1 MINFSSHDG
10 LHDALTGALTLQ
22 AFYEAVEREIARAG
36 RDSINFHLLL
46 LKLPHPVKNNF
57 TENELTNSSK
67 NPIEQE
73 LLLVQLIELVHT
85 LKNSLRIN
93 DLISRTGLSEISV
106 VFSGSADD
114 LKKRVLEIA
123 ENFSA
128 ELAIVEYQENWKLAE
143 FLLAGDV
150 ELQKIVTAKKDG
162 TT

>member
-1 MINFSSHDG
+1 MIDFSSHDG

-36 RDSINFHLLL
+36 RDSINLNLLL
-46 LKLPHPVKNNF
+46 LKLPHPVQNNF

-67 NPIEQE
+67 NSIEQE

-93 DLISRTGLSEISV
+93 DLISRTGLSEISI

-128 ELAIVEYQENWKLAE
+128 ELAIVDYQENWKLAE

-150 ELQKIVTAKKDG
+150 ELQKMVTAKKDG

>member
-1 MINFSSHDG
+1 MIDFSSHDG

-36 RDSINFHLLL
+36 RDSINLNLLL
-46 LKLPHPVKNNF
+46 LKLPHPVQNNF

-150 ELQKIVTAKKDG
+150 ELQKMVTAKKR
-162 TT
+162 

>member
-1 MINFSSHDG
+1 MIDFSSHDG

-36 RDSINFHLLL
+36 RDSINLHLLL
-46 LKLPHPVKNNF
+46 LKLPHLVKNNF

-150 ELQKIVTAKKDG
+150 ELQKMVTAKKDG

>member
-1 MINFSSHDG
+1 MNNVSSHDG
-10 LHDALTGALTLQ
+10 LHDSLTGALTLQ

-36 RDSINFHLLL
+36 RDSINLHLLL
-46 LKLPHPVKNNF
+46 LKLPPPVKTNSI
-57 TENELTNSSK
+57 ENELTNSSK

-150 ELQKIVTAKKDG
+150 ELQKMVTAKKDG

>member
-1 MINFSSHDG
+1 MNNFSSHDG
-10 LHDALTGALTLQ
+10 LHDSLTGALTLQ

-36 RDSINFHLLL
+36 RDSINLHLLL
-46 LKLPHPVKNNF
+46 LKLPPPVKTNSI
-57 TENELTNSSK
+57 ENELTNSSK

-73 LLLVQLIELVHT
+73 LLLVQLLELVHT

-150 ELQKIVTAKKDG
+150 ELQKMVTAKKDG

>member
-1 MINFSSHDG
+1 MNDFSSHDG
-10 LHDALTGALTLQ
+10 LHDSLTGALTLQ

-36 RDSINFHLLL
+36 RDSINLHLLL
-46 LKLPHPVKNNF
+46 LKLPPPVKTNSI
-57 TENELTNSSK
+57 ENELTNSSK

>member
-1 MINFSSHDG
+1 MIDFSSHDG

-36 RDSINFHLLL
+36 RDSINLHLLL
-46 LKLPHPVKNNF
+46 LKLPPPVKTNSI
-57 TENELTNSSK
+57 ENELTNSSK

-150 ELQKIVTAKKDG
+150 ELQKMVTAKKDG

>member
-1 MINFSSHDG
+1 MIDFSSHDG

-36 RDSINFHLLL
+36 RDSINLNLLL
-46 LKLPHPVKNNF
+46 LKLPHPVQNNF
-57 TENELTNSSK
+57 TENESTNSSK

-150 ELQKIVTAKKDG
+150 ELQKMVTAKKDG

>member
-1 MINFSSHDG
+1 MNDFSSHDG
-10 LHDALTGALTLQ
+10 LHDSLTGALTLQ

-36 RDSINFHLLL
+36 RDSINLHLLL
-46 LKLPHPVKNNF
+46 LKLPPPVKTNSI
-57 TENELTNSSK
+57 ENELTNSSK
-67 NPIEQE
+67 NPNEQE

-150 ELQKIVTAKKDG
+150 ELQKMVTAKKDG

>member
-1 MINFSSHDG
+1 MNNFSSHDG
-10 LHDALTGALTLQ
+10 LHDSLTGALTLQ

-36 RDSINFHLLL
+36 RDSINLHLLL
-46 LKLPHPVKNNF
+46 LKLPPPVKTNSI
-57 TENELTNSSK
+57 ENELTNSSK

-143 FLLAGDV
+143 FLLAGDL
-150 ELQKIVTAKKDG
+150 ELQKMVTAKKDG

>member
-1 MINFSSHDG
+1 MIDFSSHDG

-36 RDSINFHLLL
+36 RDSINLNLLL
-46 LKLPHPVKNNF
+46 LKLPHPVQNNF
-57 TENELTNSSK
+57 TENELPNSSK

-128 ELAIVEYQENWKLAE
+128 ELAIVEYQENWKFAE

-150 ELQKIVTAKKDG
+150 ELQKMVTAKKDG

>member
-1 MINFSSHDG
+1 MIDFSSHDG

-36 RDSINFHLLL
+36 RDSIKLNLLL
-46 LKLPHPVKNNF
+46 LKLPDPVKNNF

-128 ELAIVEYQENWKLAE
+128 ELAIVEYQENWKFAE

-150 ELQKIVTAKKDG
+150 ELQKMVTAKKDG

>member
-1 MINFSSHDG
+1 MNNFSSHDG
-10 LHDALTGALTLQ
+10 LHDSLTGALTLQ

-36 RDSINFHLLL
+36 RDSINLHLLL
-46 LKLPHPVKNNF
+46 LKLPPPVKTNSI
-57 TENELTNSSK
+57 ENELTNSSK

-123 ENFSA
+123 EDFSA

-150 ELQKIVTAKKDG
+150 ELQKIVTAKKM
-162 TT
+162 

>member
-1 MINFSSHDG
+1 MIDFSSHDG

-36 RDSINFHLLL
+36 RDSINLNLLL
-46 LKLPHPVKNNF
+46 LKLPHPVQNNF

-150 ELQKIVTAKKDG
+150 ELQKMVTAKKDG

>member
-1 MINFSSHDG
+1 MIDFSSHDG

-36 RDSINFHLLL
+36 RDSINLNLLL
-46 LKLPHPVKNNF
+46 LKLPHPVQNNF

-67 NPIEQE
+67 NSIEQE

-93 DLISRTGLSEISV
+93 DLISRTGLSEISI

-150 ELQKIVTAKKDG
+150 ELQKMVTAKKDG

>member
-1 MINFSSHDG
+1 MIDFSSHDG

-36 RDSINFHLLL
+36 RDSIKLNLLL
-46 LKLPHPVKNNF
+46 LKLPDPVKNNF

-128 ELAIVEYQENWKLAE
+128 ELAIVEYQENWELAE
-143 FLLAGDV
+143 FLLAGDL
-150 ELQKIVTAKKDG
+150 ELQKMVTAKKHG

>member
-1 MINFSSHDG
+1 MNNFSSQDG
-10 LHDALTGALTLQ
+10 LHDSLTGALTLQ

-36 RDSINFHLLL
+36 RDSINLHLLL
-46 LKLPHPVKNNF
+46 LKLPPPVKTNSI
-57 TENELTNSSK
+57 ENELTNSSK

-150 ELQKIVTAKKDG
+150 ELQKMVTAKKDG

>member
-1 MINFSSHDG
+1 MNNFSSHDG
-10 LHDALTGALTLQ
+10 LHDSLTGALTLQ

-36 RDSINFHLLL
+36 RDSINLHLLL
-46 LKLPHPVKNNF
+46 LKLPPPVKTNF
-57 TENELTNSSK
+57 TENELTNSSQ

-150 ELQKIVTAKKDG
+150 ELQKMVTAKKDG

>member
-1 MINFSSHDG
+1 MNNFSSHDG
-10 LHDALTGALTLQ
+10 LHDSLTGALTLQ

-36 RDSINFHLLL
+36 RDSINLHLLL
-46 LKLPHPVKNNF
+46 LKLPPPVKTNSI
-57 TENELTNSSK
+57 ENELTNSSK

-128 ELAIVEYQENWKLAE
+128 ELAIVEYKENWKLAE

-150 ELQKIVTAKKDG
+150 ELQKMVTAKKDG

>member
-36 RDSINFHLLL
+36 RDSINLHLLL

-93 DLISRTGLSEISV
+93 D
-106 VFSGSADD
+106 
-114 LKKRVLEIA
+114 
-123 ENFSA
+123 
-128 ELAIVEYQENWKLAE
+128 WKLAE

-150 ELQKIVTAKKDG
+150 ELQKMVTAKKDG

>member
-1 MINFSSHDG
+1 MIDFSSHDG

-36 RDSINFHLLL
+36 RDSINLNLLL
-46 LKLPHPVKNNF
+46 LKLPHPVQNNF

-93 DLISRTGLSEISV
+93 DLISRTGLSEISI

-128 ELAIVEYQENWKLAE
+128 ELAIVDYQENWKLAE

-150 ELQKIVTAKKDG
+150 ELQKMVTAKKDG

>member
-1 MINFSSHDG
+1 MIDFSSHDG

-36 RDSINFHLLL
+36 RDSINLNLLL
-46 LKLPHPVKNNF
+46 LKVPHPVQNNV

-128 ELAIVEYQENWKLAE
+128 ELAIVEYQENWELAE
-143 FLLAGDV
+143 FLLAGDLK
-150 ELQKIVTAKKDG
+150 LQKMVTAKKDG

>member
-1 MINFSSHDG
+1 MNNFSSHDG
-10 LHDALTGALTLQ
+10 LHDSLTGALTLQ

-36 RDSINFHLLL
+36 RDSINLHLLL
-46 LKLPHPVKNNF
+46 LKLPPPVKTNSI
-57 TENELTNSSK
+57 ENELTNSSK

-123 ENFSA
+123 EDFSA

-150 ELQKIVTAKKDG
+150 ELQKMVTAKKDG

>member
-1 MINFSSHDG
+1 MNDFSSHDG
-10 LHDALTGALTLQ
+10 LHDSLTGALTLQ

-36 RDSINFHLLL
+36 RDSINLHLLL
-46 LKLPHPVKNNF
+46 LKLPPPVKTNSI
-57 TENELTNSSK
+57 ENELTNSSK

-150 ELQKIVTAKKDG
+150 ELQKIVTAKKDV
-162 TT
+162 TN

>member
-1 MINFSSHDG
+1 MNDFSSHDG
-10 LHDALTGALTLQ
+10 LHDSLTGALTLQ

-36 RDSINFHLLL
+36 RDSINLHLLL
-46 LKLPHPVKNNF
+46 LKLPPPVKTNSI
-57 TENELTNSSK
+57 ENELTNSSK

-150 ELQKIVTAKKDG
+150 ELQKMVTAKKDG

>member
-1 MINFSSHDG
+1 MIDFSSHDG
-10 LHDALTGALTLQ
+10 LHDSLTGALTLQ

-36 RDSINFHLLL
+36 RDSTNLHLLL
-46 LKLPHPVKNNF
+46 LKLPPPVKTNSI
-57 TENELTNSSK
+57 ENELTNPSQ
-67 NPIEQE
+67 NHIEQE

-128 ELAIVEYQENWKLAE
+128 EVAIMEYQENWKLAE

-150 ELQKIVTAKKDG
+150 ELQKMVTAKKDG